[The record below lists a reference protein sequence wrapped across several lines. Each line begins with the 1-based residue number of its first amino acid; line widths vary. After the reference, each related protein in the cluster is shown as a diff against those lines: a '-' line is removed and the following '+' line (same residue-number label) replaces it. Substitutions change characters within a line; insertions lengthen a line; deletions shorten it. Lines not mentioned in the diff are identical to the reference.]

1 MSQLRPLP
9 THARFQGFDISD
21 LQLIH
26 NAQSFGEI
34 SLPSQA
40 GRQAPGKQQAGRRAG
55 RQADR

>member
-1 MSQLRPLP
+1 MSQLLLLP

-34 SLPSQA
+34 SLPSRAGSKQA
-40 GRQAPGKQQAGRRAG
+40 GGRAG
-55 RQADR
+55 GRAGERADR